1 MSDVSTVAPVVE
13 APPPPPAPPSTVERL
28 RDAPPPD
35 RLFSWLVTLGIT
47 AIALVIRLVNLGYP
61 KYLVFDET
69 YYPKDAWS
77 LLKFGYERNW
87 PDTANDAIV
96 AGNPNV
102 FSDTAAFI
110 VHPPVGKWLIAFGEA
125 MFGMNSFGWRFMP
138 MIFGVL
144 LVVVTIRLAR
154 RLSRSTLIGAI
165 AGILLT
171 FDGLAFTMS
180 RIGLLD
186 IFQAFFIVA
195 AVAALVADRD
205 SHRHKLADL
214 LERRGVPDFGGRFGP
229 IVWWRPWRW
238 VSGLMWGLAI
248 GTKWNS
254 VYVLAAFGLLCV
266 LWDVGARRLAGS
278 GFKSWLALL
287 FDGIPAFIAMVL
299 FAVVVYVAT
308 WSGWL
313 LTSGGW
319 DRSWGADHPD
329 HPWVRAFG
337 QPLAS
342 LVKYHQEI
350 YEFHVGD
357 YIGGV
362 SHPYDAHPATW
373 LFMIRPL
380 GLDAVNDI
388 KPGTDGC
395 VGPENCIRV
404 ISAMGTPVLW
414 WFAALALVVAAIWW
428 LAGRDWRFGVPVVGV
443 LAGWLPWFQ
452 YTERPLFF
460 FYAIILIP
468 FSVTALAMVLGLI
481 LGDPRAPGRR
491 RAATI
496 VGVVVALV
504 VANFAW
510 IYPILTDQLLPYS
523 AWLARMWLHSWI

>member
-1 MSDVSTVAPVVE
+1 M
-13 APPPPPAPPSTVERL
+13 
-28 RDAPPPD
+28 
-35 RLFSWLVTLGIT
+35 
-47 AIALVIRLVNLGYP
+47 
-61 KYLVFDET
+61 
-69 YYPKDAWS
+69 
-77 LLKFGYERNW
+77 
-87 PDTANDAIV
+87 
-96 AGNPNV
+96 
-102 FSDTAAFI
+102 
-110 VHPPVGKWLIAFGEA
+110 
-125 MFGMNSFGWRFMP
+125 
-138 MIFGVL
+138 
-144 LVVVTIRLAR
+144 
-154 RLSRSTLIGAI
+154 
-165 AGILLT
+165 
-171 FDGLAFTMS
+171 
-180 RIGLLD
+180 
-186 IFQAFFIVA
+186 
-195 AVAALVADRD
+195 
-205 SHRHKLADL
+205 
-214 LERRGVPDFGGRFGP
+214 
-229 IVWWRPWRW
+229 
-238 VSGLMWGLAI
+238 
-248 GTKWNS
+248 
-254 VYVLAAFGLLCV
+254 
-266 LWDVGARRLAGS
+266 
-278 GFKSWLALL
+278 
-287 FDGIPAFIAMVL
+287 
-299 FAVVVYVAT
+299 
-308 WSGWL
+308 
-313 LTSGGW
+313 
-319 DRSWGADHPD
+319 HPD